1 MKWEGR
7 RQSNNVNDA
16 RGKSFT
22 GGRKVATG
30 GGLGLIIA
38 LVLFLVTGN
47 PGVLTGSLDNQGVIA
62 PPTSQQQTNY
72 QPSDHEQQLFDYASV
87 VLADIED
94 TWNTLLPREGEK
106 YIEPQLTIYSGMV
119 QSGCGTADSGVGPF
133 YCPRDHSIY
142 LDLSFYDTLVSK
154 FGAKQGDFSIAYVI
168 AHEAGHHVQTILGVT
183 QQLDELRQQVATGRL
198 SQEAFNQYSVR
209 FELQADYLAGVVA
222 RYMAEK
228 GYLEEGDLEEAM
240 SAASAVGD
248 DRIQK
253 KMQGYADPDTFNH
266 GTSQQRQRW
275 FMEGYRA
282 GDLSKWDTFNN
293 PI

>member
-154 FGAKQGDFSIAYVI
+154 FGAKQGDFSMAYVI